1 MDFNTLKEIID
12 KATEENITISKLTL
26 RETAKAEKITEEEVY
41 NDMLKKYNIMKN
53 AINRGLKDDKPSPSG
68 LSGDMA
74 FKMKKSVEKGN
85 FSGNFMGEIIY
96 SALAVSEVNAC
107 MGCVVA
113 APTAGSCGVI
123 PSCLHTL
130 QRQHNLTDEQIVLAL
145 TNASAVGL
153 ILAKNASIS
162 GAEGG
167 CQAECGSAAAMIA
180 SGIVEIFGGTPQ
192 QCGDAVA
199 QALKSLMGLVCDPV
213 AGLVEEPCIT
223 RNVAAATVA
232 VSSAEMALADI
243 GTIIPVDEVI
253 ETMGRVGKQLPME
266 LRETARG
273 GLATTPT
280 GRDIHKKIFGK

>member
-1 MDFNTLKEIID
+1 MNFNTYKEIID
-12 KATEENITISKLTL
+12 LATKENITISTLTL
-26 RETAKAEKITEEEVY
+26 RETAIHAKMTEEEVY
-41 NDMLKKYNIMKN
+41 EDMYRKYKVMKA
-53 AINRGLKDDKPSPSG
+53 AIEKGLEDDKPSPTG

-74 FKMKKSVEKGN
+74 FKMKKSVDKGN
-85 FSGNFMGEIIY
+85 FSGRFFGEIIY

-123 PSCLHTL
+123 PACLYTL
-130 QRQHNLTDEQIVLAL
+130 QRQHNLTDDEIVRAL
-145 TNASAVGL
+145 INASAAGL
-153 ILAKNASIS
+153 IIAKNASIS

-180 SGIVEIFGGTPQ
+180 SGMVEAFGGTPE

-199 QALKSLMGLVCDPV
+199 HALKSLMGLVCDPV
-213 AGLVEEPCIT
+213 AGLVEEPCIV

-232 VSSAEMALADI
+232 VSSAELALAGI
-243 GTIIPVDEVI
+243 KTIIPVDEVI

-280 GRDIHKKIFGK
+280 GLAIQKKFFG